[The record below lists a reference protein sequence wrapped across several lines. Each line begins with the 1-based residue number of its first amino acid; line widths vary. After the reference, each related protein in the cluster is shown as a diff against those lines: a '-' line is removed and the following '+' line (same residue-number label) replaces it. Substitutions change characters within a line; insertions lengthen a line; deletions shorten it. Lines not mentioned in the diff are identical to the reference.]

1 MNSHIPRVFIL
12 IKYLILIKY
21 FLLSFFSAVKVLTS
35 HFSNPSGI
43 VEKEERSRIILKIHE
58 ENSENLPLLSLFILI

>member
-1 MNSHIPRVFIL
+1 MNSHIPRVF
-12 IKYLILIKY
+12 LILIKY

-58 ENSENLPLLSLFILI
+58 ENSENLPLLLSSTLFIVI